1 MPDKKTR
8 VLIADDE
15 LSVRMS
21 ISQLLTEVAYRA
33 RTAED
38 GFSALI
44 ELRKEVPDIL
54 LSDLN
59 MPNMSG
65 YELLSVVRRRFPAIQ
80 TIAMSGAFQGNEV
93 PSGVAADAFYQKGS
107 SMGSLL
113 RILGALPNVDRVL
126 PNRPPSALAPIW
138 IQSNGHDNS
147 GEPYVM
153 ICCTECLR
161 TFPQA
166 LGGSVS
172 AIREADCIY
181 CHSLIHYAIVQP
193 AERAP
198 AQVFQRRPDEG
209 LPKCANAA
217 QFYN

>member
-1 MPDKKTR
+1 MPATQASL
-8 VLIADDE
+8 LIVDDE
-15 LSVRMS
+15 PSVR
-21 ISQLLTEVAYRA
+21 LTLSNVLAEVGYSVRS
-33 RTAED
+33 AED
-38 GFSALI
+38 GLCALREI
-44 ELRKEVPDIL
+44 RNEVPRLI

-198 AQVFQRRPDEG
+198 VQVFQRHPAEG

>member
-1 MPDKKTR
+1 M
-8 VLIADDE
+8 
-15 LSVRMS
+15 
-21 ISQLLTEVAYRA
+21 SQLLTEVGYRA

-38 GFSALI
+38 GFSALV

-65 YELLSVVRRRFPAIQ
+65 FELLSVVRRRFPAIR

-93 PSGVAADAFYQKGS
+93 PSGVTADAFYQKGS

-126 PNRPPSALAPIW
+126 PNRPSSALAPIW
-138 IQSNGHDNS
+138 IQSNGRNNS

-172 AIREADCIY
+172 LIREADCIY
-181 CHSLIHYAIVQP
+181 CHNLIHYAIVQP

-198 AQVFQRRPDEG
+198 SQVFQRHPAEG
-209 LPKCANAA
+209 LPKCATAA

>member
-1 MPDKKTR
+1 MPDTKTR
-8 VLIADDE
+8 VLIVDDE
-15 LSVRMS
+15 PSIRTSMS
-21 ISQLLTEVAYRA
+21 HILTEVGYRA
-33 RTAED
+33 RSAED
-38 GFSALI
+38 GFSALV
-44 ELRKEVPDIL
+44 ELRKEIPDIL

-59 MPNMSG
+59 MPGMSG
-65 YELLSVVRRRFPAIQ
+65 FELLSVVRRRFPAIQ
-80 TIAMSGAFQGNEV
+80 TIAMSGAFQGDEV

-113 RILGALPNVDRVL
+113 RILGALPNADRVL
-126 PNRPPSALAPIW
+126 PNRPSSALAPIW
-138 IQSNGHDNS
+138 IQSNGRDNS

-161 TFPQA
+161 AFPQA

-172 AIREADCIY
+172 PIRIADCIY
-181 CHSLIHYAIVQP
+181 CRSLIHYAIVQP

-198 AQVFQRRPDEG
+198 LQVFHRYPAEG
-209 LPKCANAA
+209 IPNPASAA